1 MAIDTTRQLIEQIR
15 NASQIGENTA
25 TRVGNAMN
33 SILDDVANANDV
45 INKLAIDGKPLTLNS
60 IIRDKYPRSTG
71 VLTNL
76 STVHTYVYD
85 LSGVEFLRLTWD
97 AANTNVNYAVFFGN
111 DATFATVDSY
121 IKPYTITAG
130 TTIIQ
135 VPSGAAYVAFSLGS
149 LTQVDNSYNFDKVVD
164 AVNGIQDG
172 FADYTQLTFLQTQYG
187 FLKNNGVLDGTSGTS
202 WKVYLYSVSEG
213 DKFYIQQ
220 PNLGAAYAFY
230 GFFSSSTL
238 SGSKLMHV
246 PSNDG
251 LKHLVTVPPGAA
263 VLVINAG
270 ESPNWGTTAPK
281 NIQMLGTPKMVVT
294 EDVEDFVSGNKNLPT
309 AGTITD
315 YMDSR
320 IDKPTIEVYNYNRSY
335 LLDKN
340 KLIFADYPTQFY
352 GLSSSPKGVTLN
364 DIKSGDDFKSYGALN
379 FMQLDLLSQRSIFY
393 IYKTCFAD
401 RPFATSGKMRISFNY
416 KSLSGAKDFKVFLY
430 VWGASPNNYASG
442 IIAASDSKVGT
453 FDYTFTVP
461 TANIS
466 SISYIEV
473 YLFKWGSPSAIDIKI
488 ANLIITDDIFD
499 AAPVQ
504 RFSGDY
510 LTAFM
515 HPNNYIGK
523 RCLYIGDSISTENN
537 YGWKQMIETTYQL
550 CWVRGMPGQLAPAN
564 GGITVRPLQA
574 DESSLANS
582 AKSIWYRCAGA
593 RMNIYSFDIISLFGG
608 TNDLNSYTTIGETT
622 DKPYVDDA
630 STFGTPADYTD
641 TWTNALTFA
650 QCLMGCVEMLRR
662 DFPNNEIILATPY
675 PMSYG
680 TATDPD
686 TNLPK
691 SETIAQMIVKIGYK
705 YGLKVVPLYWG
716 IFTQSVCRAFTRD
729 GVHPNDVLA
738 RQMAIKYA
746 QVLGY

>member
-1 MAIDTTRQLIEQIR
+1 MAIDTTRALIAQIT
-15 NASQIGENTA
+15 NASQVGENTA
-25 TRVGNAMN
+25 ARVGGAMD

-60 IIRDKYPRSTG
+60 VIHDTYPKSTG
-71 VLTNL
+71 VLASL

-85 LSGVEFLRLTWD
+85 LSGVEFLRLTWG
-97 AANTNVNYAVFFGN
+97 AANSNVNYAVFFGN

-121 IKPYTITAG
+121 IKPYTTTAG

-149 LTQVDNSYNFDKVVD
+149 LTQVDNSYKFDKIVD
-164 AVNGIQDG
+164 AVDDIQEG

-187 FLKNNGVLDGTSGTS
+187 YLRNNGVLTGTSGTT
-202 WKVYLYSVSEG
+202 WKMYLYSVSEG

-220 PNLGAAYAFY
+220 PNLGTAYAFY

-238 SGSKLMHV
+238 SGNRLMHV

-251 LKHLVTVPPGAA
+251 LKHLITVPPGAT

-270 ESPNWGTTAPK
+270 ESSNWGTTAPK

-294 EDVEDFVSGNKNLPT
+294 EDVADFVSGNKNVPT
-309 AGTITD
+309 AGTIAD
-315 YMDSR
+315 YMD
-320 IDKPTIEVYNYNRSY
+320 KPTTEVYNYNRSY

-340 KLIFADYPTQFY
+340 KLTFSDYPTRFY
-352 GLSSSPKGVTLN
+352 GISSSSSGVTLN
-364 DIKSGDDFKSYGALN
+364 DIKSGDDFKSFGALN
-379 FMQLDLLSQRSIFY
+379 FMQLDLLSQRTIFH
-393 IYKTCFAD
+393 IHKAFFAN

-416 KSLSGAKDFKVFLY
+416 KSLSGAKNFQVKLY
-430 VWGASPNNYASG
+430 VWGASPNNYASAT
-442 IIAASDSKVGT
+442 IAASDSEVGT

-466 SISYIEV
+466 SINYIEV
-473 YLFKWGSPSAIDIKI
+473 YLFKVGSPSTIDIKI
-488 ANLIITDDIFD
+488 ANLIITDDIYD
-499 AAPVQ
+499 VAPAQ

-515 HPNNYIGK
+515 HPNDYIGK
-523 RCLYIGDSISTENN
+523 RCLYIGDSISTANN
-537 YGWKQMIETTYQL
+537 YEWKQMLETTYQL
-550 CWVRGMPGQLAPAN
+550 CWVRDKSTQLAPAN

-608 TNDLNSYTTIGETT
+608 TNDLNSYTAIGATT

-630 STFGTPADYTD
+630 STFDTPANYTD

-650 QCLMGCVEMLRR
+650 QCLMGCIEMLQR

-705 YGLKVVPLYWG
+705 YGLKVVPFYWG
-716 IFTQSVCRAFTRD
+716 IFTQSVYGAFTRD